1 MNLDIL
7 IVDQC
12 PPSRFFIISP
22 MDTKAMDWIKTGSG
36 TESEKLSLA
45 KEMMKEQEGT
55 WGVGE
60 LFTR

>member
-1 MNLDIL
+1 
-7 IVDQC
+7 
-12 PPSRFFIISP
+12 

-36 TESEKLSLA
+36 TESDKLSLA
-45 KEMMKEQEGT
+45 KDMMKEQEGT